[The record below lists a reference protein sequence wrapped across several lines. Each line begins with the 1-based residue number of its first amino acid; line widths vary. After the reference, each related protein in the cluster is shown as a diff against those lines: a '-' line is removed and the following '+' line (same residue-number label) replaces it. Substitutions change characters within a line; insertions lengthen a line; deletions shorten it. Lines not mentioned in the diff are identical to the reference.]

1 MITLVSIIKK
11 EGSSLSHKVKHHWFG
26 RSHPN
31 DWVQRRIISR
41 RHPSSGPSFSG
52 LSNSFTNFCLELCD
66 GVSRPVPLAFP
77 LPLLDFQT
85 HKGMSNC
92 FHKAKESALVSGE
105 GEQVDAMIKEV
116 TATL

>member
-1 MITLVSIIKK
+1 MTGCNVALFLVVIPLPDLL
-11 EGSSLSHKVKHHWFG
+11 SLAF
-26 RSHPN
+26 
-31 DWVQRRIISR
+31 
-41 RHPSSGPSFSG
+41 
-52 LSNSFTNFCLELCD
+52 SNSFANFCLELCD

-92 FHKAKESALVSGE
+92 FHKAKESALISGE

>member
-1 MITLVSIIKK
+1 MTGCNVALFLVVIPLPDLL
-11 EGSSLSHKVKHHWFG
+11 SLAF
-26 RSHPN
+26 
-31 DWVQRRIISR
+31 
-41 RHPSSGPSFSG
+41 
-52 LSNSFTNFCLELCD
+52 SNSFANFCLELCD

-85 HKGMSNC
+85 HK
-92 FHKAKESALVSGE
+92 ESALISGE

>member
-26 RSHPN
+26 RSHP
-31 DWVQRRIISR
+31 V
-41 RHPSSGPSFSG
+41 HFA
-52 LSNSFTNFCLELCD
+52 NFCLELCD

-92 FHKAKESALVSGE
+92 FHKAKESALISGE

>member
-1 MITLVSIIKK
+1 MTGCNVALFLVVIPLPDLL
-11 EGSSLSHKVKHHWFG
+11 SLA
-26 RSHPN
+26 
-31 DWVQRRIISR
+31 
-41 RHPSSGPSFSG
+41 FSN
-52 LSNSFTNFCLELCD
+52 SSFTNFCLELCD

-85 HKGMSNC
+85 HK
-92 FHKAKESALVSGE
+92 AKESALVSGE